1 MSTLSKVVQHFLS
14 QLENLIN
21 ANNTY
26 QQALKEL
33 TPLYNKA
40 KPTEQAEIRNSV
52 ATLIGVKYGVVPKI
66 MEQGANKGLLGF
78 DAHGT
83 QKEKQAR
90 DVLRKA
96 FPVTKKSVGTKPTV
110 KKDKPSLIDTIT
122 KRVAKLTKKEK
133 QQRISELEVELQI
146 LRKALK

>member
-1 MSTLSKVVQHFLS
+1 MSTLSKVVSHFLS

-78 DAHGT
+78 DAHGS
-83 QKEKQAR
+83 KAESNAR
-90 DVLRKA
+90 DFMRDNFNVSK
-96 FPVTKKSVGTKPTV
+96 PVVGKKPTKKTTRKSV
-110 KKDKPSLIDTIT
+110 DKVSKLVAEYESLS
-122 KRVAKLTKKEK
+122 KVERRRFLT
-133 QQRISELEVELQI
+133 QI
-146 LRKALK
+146 GQ

>member
-1 MSTLSKVVQHFLS
+1 MSTLSKVVSYFLS

-40 KPTEQAEIRNSV
+40 KPAEQAEIRNSV

-78 DAHGT
+78 DAHGS

-96 FPVTKKSVGTKPTV
+96 FPVSNKSVGTKPTV

-122 KRVAKLTKKEK
+122 KRVSKLTKKEK